1 MCDQTIM
8 VYALTAK
15 RAQKIHTVLA
25 HRQQGIVVLEDVHDP
40 HNAAA
45 VLRSVDAFGFQTAY
59 FIFEHQK
66 AYNPKRI
73 GKQSSASANK
83 WLTIEKFAS
92 TKACYDKL
100 KSEGFTIY
108 ATTLKSEKPL
118 NLYTPI
124 LTLGP
129 KIALVF
135 GNEHAGISEY
145 GQMHADYHLYIP
157 MQGFVQSFNISVSV
171 ALVLA
176 EITRKRRE
184 QGVKKYVLDAQQKK
198 ELQVKWMPTV

>member
-1 MCDQTIM
+1 M
-8 VYALTAK
+8 VHALTAK

-45 VLRSVDAFGFQTAY
+45 VLRSVDAFGFQTAH

-118 NLYTPI
+118 NLYTPMP
-124 LTLGP
+124 TLGP

-184 QGVKKYVLDAQQKK
+184 QGIEKYVLDGQQKK
-198 ELQVKWMPTV
+198 ELQEKWMPAV